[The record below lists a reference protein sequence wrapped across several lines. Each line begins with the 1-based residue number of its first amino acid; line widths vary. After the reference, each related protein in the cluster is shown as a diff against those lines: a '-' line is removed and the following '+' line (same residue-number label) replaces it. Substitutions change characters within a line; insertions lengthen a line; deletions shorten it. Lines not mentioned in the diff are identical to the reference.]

1 MLPPQSWSLQIN
13 PIHPCPSTMRSVII
27 CLLSL
32 LFVSALGAPAG
43 NQEQPSS
50 TNPSSNRLPSVHGH
64 ESRIQLAPINPPSTR
79 PPSTRPPSTRL
90 PSIHQLIHQP
100 PYHQPLGH
108 PPPPHG
114 QVVSFQ
120 ADNGRHT
127 GVILG
132 SQPDQQRKV
141 RIAPVN
147 ILHHNPVQGPVFS
160 APYDHVVKVHEND
173 IVGTHMMAP
182 TAASHLMDYHAQ
194 HPPVE
199 MHAAAPV
206 HGSRNY
212 DPLHESGR
220 PGGRR
225 RR

>member
-1 MLPPQSWSLQIN
+1 
-13 PIHPCPSTMRSVII
+13 MRSVII

-43 NQEQPSS
+43 NQGHPSS

-64 ESRIQLAPINPPSTR
+64 DPRIHLAPIN
-79 PPSTRPPSTRL
+79 PPSTRL

-114 QVVSFQ
+114 QVVSFP
-120 ADNGRHT
+120 ANNGRHT

-132 SQPDQQRKV
+132 SQPDQQRKFS
-141 RIAPVN
+141 IAPVN

-160 APYDHVVKVHEND
+160 APYDHVVKVHQND

-182 TAASHLMDYHAQ
+182 TAASHLMSYHAQ

-199 MHAAAPV
+199 MHAAAPI

-212 DPLHESGR
+212 DALHESGR